1 MKKGKRGMIERK
13 GKSFQN
19 EKRGIW
25 KRKKK
30 KSGLYC
36 AQVKA
41 NQTISIG

>member
-1 MKKGKRGMIERK
+1 MEEEKVFKIK
-13 GKSFQN
+13 
-19 EKRGIW
+19 KRGIW

-30 KSGLYC
+30 KSRLYC